1 MSERAMTVL
10 VVGVGKTG
18 AEVLRQ
24 LLKNPVLRIV
34 TLDPREKPYAIQEG
48 ILEDVDFKEPLTRLS
63 IDSIIKVSQPDLVLL
78 TTSPQGMGLGEATGI
93 DILSAA
99 LHDELATIADVP
111 VIKVA
116 RSVS

>member
-1 MSERAMTVL
+1 MTVL
-10 VVGVGKTG
+10 VVGAGKTG
-18 AEVLRQ
+18 AGVLRQ

-34 TLDPREKPYAIQEG
+34 TLDPRENPYAIQEG
-48 ILEDVDFKEPLTRLS
+48 ILEDVDFKEPLTPLS
-63 IDSIIKVSQPDLVLL
+63 IDSIIKAARPDLVLL
-78 TTSPQGMGLGEATGI
+78 TTSPQDMGLGEAAGI
-93 DILSAA
+93 DVLSAA

>member
-24 LLKNPVLRIV
+24 LLKNPDLAIV
-34 TLDPREKPYAIQEG
+34 TLDPRENPYAIEEG
-48 ILEDVDFKEPLTRLS
+48 ILNGVDFKEPLTPLS
-63 IDSIIKVSQPDLVLL
+63 IDSIIKVARPDLVLL
-78 TTSPQGMGLGEATGI
+78 TTSPQDMGLGDAAGI

-99 LHDELATIADVP
+99 LDDELATIADVP
-111 VIKVA
+111 VIKVD
-116 RSVS
+116 RSVA

>member
-1 MSERAMTVL
+1 MSEKTMTVL

-24 LLKNPVLRIV
+24 LLKNPALRIV
-34 TLDPREKPYAIQEG
+34 TLDPRENPHAISEG
-48 ILEDVDFKEPLTRLS
+48 ILKDVDFKEPLTPLS
-63 IDSIIKVSQPDLVLL
+63 IDSIIKASRPDLVLL
-78 TTSPQGMGLGEATGI
+78 TTSPQDMGLGEATGI

-99 LHDELATIADVP
+99 LDDELATIANVP

-116 RSVS
+116 RSVT

>member
-1 MSERAMTVL
+1 MSGRAITVL

-24 LLKNPVLRIV
+24 LLKNPDLRIV
-34 TLDPREKPYAIQEG
+34 TLDPRENPYAIQEG
-48 ILEDVDFKEPLTRLS
+48 ILADVDFKEPLTPLS
-63 IDSIIKVSQPDLVLL
+63 IDSIIQVARPDLVLL
-78 TTSPQGMGLGEATGI
+78 TTSPQDMGLGEAAGI
-93 DILSAA
+93 DVLSAA

-111 VIKVA
+111 VIKIA

>member
-1 MSERAMTVL
+1 MSDGSMTVL
-10 VVGVGKTG
+10 VVGVGKSG

-24 LLKNPVLRIV
+24 LLKNPALRIV
-34 TLDPREKPYAIQEG
+34 TLDPRDNPYAIQEG
-48 ILEDVDFKEPLTRLS
+48 ILERVDFKEALAPVS
-63 IDSIIKVSQPDLVLL
+63 IDSIIKLSKPDLVLL
-78 TTSPQGMGLGEATGI
+78 TTSPQDMGLGEATGM